1 MEIGKAYISGSNLN
15 IPLTLPDMDGNYL
28 VLEIDNQYFRN
39 APTDIRTTDK
49 ANAYLES
56 KVALYPAYRNTKTNK
71 SVIDKYISPYS
82 PKSVVALGE
91 GDTFV
96 EAKGKVQYQ
105 VIGFFQREVATDPI
119 KANAP
124 KVKRRYPFG
133 INLKPLMQYIERVQ
147 ESKEGLA
154 GLFQSGNVWKGSEIA
169 TVMGLIYKNTKLT
182 YWSIDA
188 PKPTDVAFIKQA
200 KPKEKLPELKIQQP
214 VAVGDRQT
222 TAFPLFAFGDR
233 DSAYQSRE
241 FQMGHGLTKE
251 AVQEL
256 ALDIQNLNYVSPQVP
271 KTPKTGN
278 IFLDEFYFA
287 LVDYKPMSKNIN
299 MGGFVHDIS
308 SNFRLCCKSKTP
320 SIIHENYGFHI
331 DYQNLIKGDFHEI
344 HLNDVYF
351 EHDYARLYAVNDAFD
366 GEGNTRAFEIIN
378 QMSFDTSCIAT
389 FPPIYYVGQG
399 RFSCLQG
406 NDPNDPNDK
415 YGVGDTFTVNNPRG
429 SVDAVMIYMY
439 YAHNKKG
446 EKVKMGVFAPI
457 SSLEGIY
464 NTAGQVGGSYN
475 ISYYHVEI
483 GVLDKVV
490 TNHKSYFD
498 YRKTLKDFY
507 LAGQANT
514 SSTAVSVSPYQD
526 LKDILGE
533 EYDDAFLNAV
543 QGLDW
548 IKIAELQKETPEI
561 IEPIKELIRQAYVRY
576 LIEKAKNPQAMKSAS
591 MGRKDGAKY
600 YIKIPADSNV
610 IESAEYVNQVLGAD
624 FIRQASFWAAK
635 EPKPEMSLKDIPK
648 LVSKGM
654 GSFDIKWTNNT
665 FEFDQILTFQ
675 ENKEPLLIQEF
686 RSFGDGNDGE
696 FRVSYNHS
704 DYDNF
709 LTYRSQSRTNNH
721 WTPDGDYYH
730 MYGAF
735 KIMYMLWR
743 VSRINTDPKNNE
755 ITPTSHK
762 KIAPMVLSDVGINYL
777 RYMNRWGFF
786 TTPEEIHDAVTKQWN
801 NSTDYN
807 YPTNLGAYSTW
818 MFTTTN
824 PNRTEDLLAKQRK
837 LYLALTEAQKERFDE
852 FLRNRDG
859 FCQYLYSLPI
869 DWGNT
874 EASYMEEPQVVKPS
888 KPTRKKKEPKAITQP
903 PAPTGSFKWMQ
914 EPWSDVFKPEGL
926 TGFIEEYG
934 LNAESQAK
942 LAAFEAEYPTAGGG
956 KEEFVMIAFKY
967 DVVKPSKRD
976 AWMELASKMIDLSN
990 DVEYTTILNE
1000 YPQVRDALNN
1010 YNPTNY
1016 YIFREKNMYK
1026 VYAELMMR
1034 QLKQAIGFK
1043 FTWIDTPWMDALRAS
1058 RQVEFNSAYGLP
1070 ITYSIRTCSF
1080 AAGYPTSNDPAE
1092 RFSLFAFP
1100 AANAKAEEL
1109 RLELKK
1115 KYEQGKFERKYL
1127 VDYEQIRDAI
1137 KKLGNNP
1144 YDFVFCKGEDS
1155 HKLIEDILDSIQTAA
1170 PAKPTSKF
1178 VWDDGAWDIKTTGK
1192 SGFTKLVRDT
1202 YNIGDDVPIL
1212 QTIFSVD
1219 KQKYYVLAFTNV
1231 NNLAN
1236 FDDLDMMVREWV
1248 LTENQVTD
1256 LMDANPEIREQM
1268 INPLKFPIH
1277 TYYMKL
1283 ENANEFQKDLEK
1295 WINSPARSPKTPP
1308 APKPPAPKPPT
1319 PKPTTPKPSKPKK
1332 PDLSKLSNISFDD
1345 I

>member
-1 MEIGKAYISGSNLN
+1 MEIGKVYINGTYLN
-15 IPLTLPDMDGNYL
+15 IPLTLPDIDGNYM
-28 VLEIDNQYFRN
+28 VLEVDTQYFYN
-39 APTDIRTTDK
+39 APSDIRTTDK

-56 KVALYPAYRNTKTNK
+56 KVALFPAYRYTNTTQ
-71 SVIDKYISPYS
+71 SVIDKYISTYV
-82 PKSVVALGE
+82 PKSVAALGE
-91 GDTFV
+91 GDTFL
-96 EAKGKVQYQ
+96 EAKGKIQYQ

-154 GLFQSGNVWKGSEIA
+154 GLFENGNVWKGSELT
-169 TVMGLIYKNTKLT
+169 TVLALIYKNTKLT
-182 YWSIDA
+182 YWSVDA
-188 PKPTDVAFIKQA
+188 PKPSDVAFIKQE

-214 VAVGDRQT
+214 MAVGDRQT
-222 TAFPLFAFGDR
+222 TALPLFAFGDR
-233 DSAYQSRE
+233 DNAYQSSE

-256 ALDIQNLNYVSPQVP
+256 TLEIQNLNYVSPQVP
-271 KTPKTGN
+271 KMPKTGN

-287 LVDYKPMSKNIN
+287 FVDYKAMSKNIN
-299 MGGFVHDIS
+299 MGGFIHNIS
-308 SNFRLCCKSKTP
+308 NNFRLCCKSKTP
-320 SIIHENYGFHI
+320 SAIHENYGFHI
-331 DYQNLIKGDFHEI
+331 DFQNLYKGDCYEI
-344 HLNDVYF
+344 DLNDVYF

-366 GEGNTRAFEIIN
+366 GEGNTRAFKTTVERSLEVN
-378 QMSFDTSCIAT
+378 SIAT

-415 YGVGDTFTVNNPRG
+415 YGVGDTFTVNNPKG
-429 SVDAVMIYMY
+429 SFDAVMIYMY

-446 EKVKMGVFAPI
+446 EKVKMGVFAKI
-457 SSLEGIY
+457 SNLEGVFAKNMTDIY
-464 NTAGQVGGSYN
+464 IVHSEMG
-475 ISYYHVEI
+475 I
-483 GVLDKVV
+483 LDKVAS
-490 TNHKSYFD
+490 NHKTYFD
-498 YRKTLKDFY
+498 YRKKLKDFY

-514 SSTAVSVSPYQD
+514 ASTSVSVSPYQE

-548 IKIAELQKETPEI
+548 VKISQLQKETPEI

-576 LIEKAKNPQAMKSAS
+576 VIEKAKNPQAMKSAS
-591 MGRKDGAKY
+591 TGRKDGAKY
-600 YIKIPADSNV
+600 YIKIPANSNV

-624 FIRQASFWAAK
+624 FTRQASFWAAK
-635 EPKPEMSLKDIPK
+635 EPKPEMSLQDIPK
-648 LVSKGM
+648 LVSKAM

-665 FEFDQILTFQ
+665 FDFTQILTFQ
-675 ENKEPLLIQEF
+675 ENKEPLLIQDF
-686 RSFGDGNDGE
+686 KSFGDGNDGE
-696 FRVSYNHS
+696 FKVSYNQA

-709 LTYRSQSRTNNH
+709 LTYRSQGRTNNH
-721 WTPDGDYYH
+721 WRADADYYH
-730 MYGAF
+730 MYGGF

-743 VSRINTDPKNNE
+743 VSRINTEPKDVE
-755 ITPTSHK
+755 IKPSNHK

-786 TTPEEIHDAVTKQWN
+786 ATPEEIHDAVKKQWN
-801 NSTDYN
+801 DSTDYN

-824 PNRTEDLLAKQRK
+824 ANRTEDLLAKQR
-837 LYLALTEAQKERFDE
+837 LLHLALTEAQKERFNE
-852 FLRNRDG
+852 FLNNKDG

-888 KPTRKKKEPKAITQP
+888 KPTRKTKKKQGKSDFAWIKEPWEDALTDNVQTEFNKAMGLKDTAKITLCSFEAGYTTPNDPAEVFYLLTFPLHSNQKYDKFTVEIYDKYARDIDTSALEVSYPILQETRSKRLQKWPMYCREADFQKLIDDITKAAYAMATP
-903 PAPTGSFKWMQ
+903 PAPPTVSFKWLQ
-914 EPWSDVFKPEGL
+914 EPWNDVFKPEGL

-934 LNAESQAK
+934 LNAESEAK

-956 KEEFVMIAFKY
+956 KEEFVMIVFKY
-967 DVVKPSKRD
+967 KEVDPSKRD
-976 AWMELASKMIDLSN
+976 AWMELASKMIDLSD
-990 DVEYTTILNE
+990 DVEYATILNE

-1034 QLKQAIGFK
+1034 QLKQAIATK

-1080 AAGYPTSNDPAE
+1080 AAGYPTSNDPSQ

-1100 AANAKAEEL
+1100 ITANAKADEL
-1109 RLELKK
+1109 LLQLKK

-1137 KKLGNNP
+1137 KKLGNDP

-1170 PAKPTSKF
+1170 PAKP
-1178 VWDDGAWDIKTTGK
+1178 A
-1192 SGFTKLVRDT
+1192 
-1202 YNIGDDVPIL
+1202 
-1212 QTIFSVD
+1212 
-1219 KQKYYVLAFTNV
+1219 A
-1231 NNLAN
+1231 
-1236 FDDLDMMVREWV
+1236 
-1248 LTENQVTD
+1248 
-1256 LMDANPEIREQM
+1256 
-1268 INPLKFPIH
+1268 
-1277 TYYMKL
+1277 
-1283 ENANEFQKDLEK
+1283 
-1295 WINSPARSPKTPP
+1295 PP
-1308 APKPPAPKPPT
+1308 APKPPAPKPPKP
-1319 PKPTTPKPSKPKK
+1319 PKPTTPKTPKPKK